1 MMNFKQLLLL
11 ARSGEQ
17 AAQERLV
24 RMYDPLL
31 SSAAWHDGFFDEDL
45 YQELRIVL
53 LKCIQSFPL

>member
-1 MMNFKQLLLL
+1 MMNFKQILLL
-11 ARSGEQ
+11 ALAGDE

-24 RMYDPLL
+24 QMYDPLL

-53 LKCIQSFPL
+53 LRCIQTFPM